1 MPICAIIY
9 NDANLMPVGDAISK
23 LPSINTNSNY
33 SPIDS
38 PKLFSGYQNVSKDD
52 SQDLRKNLDKDSDSE
67 AGSRDLTQND
77 SSSHFSG
84 NGSCGWIRTNDLVVN
99 SHPLYR

>member
-1 MPICAIIY
+1 MF
-9 NDANLMPVGDAISK
+9 SK
-23 LPSINTNSNY
+23 C
-33 SPIDS
+33 
-38 PKLFSGYQNVSKDD
+38 QNVSKDD

-67 AGSRDLTQND
+67 AESRDLTQND

-99 SHPLYR
+99 SHPLYRWATQDLPSREYA